1 MRTAT
6 TSVRRL
12 NLRYPAVHKASWLLC
27 HQLLAHMNLT
37 HNRNASNDASAVFR
51 PLIRSTASTER
62 SGTAALWSAS
72 PKHAAVHSGSAEGKG
87 GKRYRQTEHNSSER
101 SEAISEPRLRTT
113 ALVKCKHNRL
123 ATYRYWP
130 ISRLPGLCTPVSGG
144 VGKRPKLLNRA
155 VNQRVTYRFKTCNKK
170 ITIKNSKHRTEYVA
184 IVVSCR
190 KCNALG
196 RYRPTASFDFCIACC
211 VVTIGLSHVLIQLR
225 IH

>member
-62 SGTAALWSAS
+62 SGTAALWNAS
-72 PKHAAVHSGSAEGKG
+72 PYHAAVHSGSAEGKG
-87 GKRYRQTEHNSSER
+87 GKRYRQTEHSSER

-123 ATYRYWP
+123 ETYRYWP

-170 ITIKNSKHRTEYVA
+170 ITIKKFKTPHRV
-184 IVVSCR
+184 CR
-190 KCNALG
+190 
-196 RYRPTASFDFCIACC
+196 YCC
-211 VVTIGLSHVLIQLR
+211 KLPKM
-225 IH
+225 